1 MNVLDSSCWIEFF
14 LNSASAPHVSAVIE
28 DTGNLIVPSIA
39 LFEVHKFLSRQLI
52 RSENFSDCLNL
63 MRRSR
68 VIDLT
73 DERAIAASQISQK
86 NKLAMA
92 DAVMYSTALEFNAT
106 FWTQDSDYKG
116 LPSVQY
122 FAKEKS
128 LSSELTK
135 HSKA

>member
-14 LNSASAPHVSAVIE
+14 LNSASAPYVSAVVE
-28 DTGNLIVPSIA
+28 DTENLIVPSIA

-68 VIDLT
+68 VIALT

-86 NKLAMA
+86 HKLAMA

-106 FWTQDSDYKG
+106 FWTQDIDYEG

-122 FAKEKS
+122 LVKEKS
-128 LSSELTK
+128 L
-135 HSKA
+135 